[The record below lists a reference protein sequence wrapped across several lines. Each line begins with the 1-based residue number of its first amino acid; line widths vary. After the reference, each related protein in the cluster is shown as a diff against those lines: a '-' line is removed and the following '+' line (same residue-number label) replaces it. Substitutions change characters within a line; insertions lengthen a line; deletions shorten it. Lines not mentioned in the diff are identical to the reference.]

1 MRALRRADGPP
12 INDPAPSRLSYRVER
27 LKLTPAFRF
36 GTRVVLP
43 FVLVAGAIG
52 YWASIAENR
61 QMVADLGMEIRD
73 AIAGRPEFQVKLM
86 AVDGASPRVAED
98 IRKLLPIDFPV
109 SSFDLEL
116 DEILETVGALHAVSS
131 AEVKIRTGGV
141 LQVDV
146 VERQPAV
153 LRRGDRGL
161 ELLDATGILVGPA
174 PSRAHYV
181 GLPVIAGEGAH
192 DAVAEALDL
201 FAVTGPLRGRLRG
214 FERMGARRWDVV
226 LDRGQRILLPE
237 TGAVQ
242 ALERTIAMDQA
253 INIKLMSRDIVA
265 VDLRLPHRPV
275 LRMSDQAAQ
284 QMRQIKAFEAGG
296 E

>member
-12 INDPAPSRLSYRVER
+12 VNDPAPSRLSYRLER

-36 GTRVVLP
+36 GMRVVLP
-43 FVLVAGAIG
+43 FVVTLSLGA
-52 YWASIAENR
+52 YWASIEANR
-61 QMVADLGMEIRD
+61 QMVHDLGSDIRD

-86 AVDGASPRVAED
+86 AIDGASPRVAED
-98 IRKLLPIDFPV
+98 IRALLPISYPV
-109 SSFDLEL
+109 SSFDLNLE
-116 DEILETVGALHAVSS
+116 EILETVGALHAVKS
-131 AEVKIRTGGV
+131 AEVNIRNGGV
-141 LQVDV
+141 LQIDV
-146 VERQPAV
+146 VERQPAI
-153 LRRGDRGL
+153 LHRGAQGL
-161 ELLDATGILVGPA
+161 ELLDAGGTLVGPA

-181 GLPVIAGEGAH
+181 DLPVIAGEGAH

-275 LRMSDQAAQ
+275 LRMSEQAAQ
-284 QMRQIKAFEAGG
+284 QMRQIKAIEAGG